1 MVEVVKDFVD
11 HGGGSRDAG
20 DAVHRL
26 AIGIADPDGDG
37 EFGCISDRPI
47 IAII

>member
-1 MVEVVKDFVD
+1 MVKDFVH
-11 HGGGSRDAG
+11 HGGGSRDAS
-20 DAVHRL
+20 DSVHRL

-37 EFGCISDRPI
+37 EFRRISDRPI